1 MDSLEAQIGDHFTVE
16 PGFQYYT
23 APGKIGS
30 FSQWN
35 DQDNR
40 IGPQLFGKVFNM
52 GPGTLEWNVGFLV
65 GLTNAVPRLTPR
77 RQFEYEIHC

>member
-1 MDSLEAQIGDHFTVE
+1 
-16 PGFQYYT
+16 
-23 APGKIGS
+23 
-30 FSQWN
+30 
-35 DQDNR
+35 
-40 IGPQLFGKVFNM
+40 M